1 MTYYRVC
8 PCCGAHLDPGEV
20 CDCRENEKTPANAGG
35 GKVEQSVSRTVSTS
49 YDTRETEDLQ
59 AWLSI

>member
-20 CDCRENEKTPANAGG
+20 CDCRENEKTPAVAGG
-35 GKVEQSVSRTVSTS
+35 GGWEERADHDISASH
-49 YDTRETEDLQ
+49 DTTEWRKRQ
-59 AWLSI
+59 V